1 MSLLDDLVPSHPAIA
16 ASSAAQIIPLY
27 IHLLSEGETLATSG
41 GGGNR
46 RASGGGGGIQG
57 PRLRTSSVQARMKI
71 LTSMGALLSAT
82 LDVGRGG
89 SDIEDGSR
97 SRKMHLAPAVQWAPR
112 EEGGRVCIGVYR
124 KPVIP
129 AQTLVAHDSTDD
141 EWLDEAADQLFP
153 LLSQAWGECS
163 PSIVEN
169 RTSLDCMLLILAT
182 ARMLVRAVK
191 WTPRAAAL
199 NRSFT
204 SCFPF
209 TPETVCIEPLLLS
222 HCGSC
227 PAPPP
232 RHQMPV
238 PSQISRSHTALPLH
252 LRDRDGCCTTAWAF
266 K

>member
-27 IHLLSEGETLATSG
+27 IHLLSEGETLAASG

-82 LDVGRGG
+82 LDGGRGG
-89 SDIEDGSR
+89 GDVEDGPRSSR
-97 SRKMHLAPAVQWAPR
+97 LMNSAPAVQWTPR

-124 KPVIP
+124 KPLMT
-129 AQTLVAHDSTDD
+129 AQTVVAHDSTDE

-209 TPETVCIEPLLLS
+209 TPETVCIEPLLLA
-222 HCGSC
+222 HCRSC
-227 PAPPP
+227 RVPPVDEMPAP
-232 RHQMPV
+232 
-238 PSQISRSHTALPLH
+238 SQTSRSFSFFLCLSICATEMVVVHKH
-252 LRDRDGCCTTAWAF
+252 DR
-266 K
+266 